1 MSDLGSNHMFF
12 DVLLHFGTLIAICFM
27 YWSDIKAMFTQTIDM
42 LSGRTVDENGRRRRF
57 PEARLFMLIIVAT
70 LPLVL
75 ILPVHKYIEALS
87 NSTVYVGIALILTG
101 CMLLVSDKM
110 AKGSK
115 TEKNMLFTDALI
127 VGLCQCVAT
136 LPGLSR
142 SGTTITAGIATGH
155 DRSYAVKFSLLMSI
169 PAVLGATL
177 LELVDAFKAGIDVSL
192 IPAYLFRND
201 RCHGFR
207 RFVHRTSENDRAQ
220 DTLRRIF
227 LLLLGSRRS
236 DDNTFTYILIKA
248 GKLNNGANRYE
259 EKKSNSSGKN
269 QSSQPAK
276 KPNSTEPATNPARR
290 IIAAACFLFAA
301 VLVAIGIF
309 AHDGVVVGWLCS
321 LLKGL
326 FGYGFWICA
335 PVFLLAAY
343 ILAFNRERPC
353 TWRMTA
359 TLFLPLLAGALVN
372 LLLSQVVVDNL
383 SGVGELFGTLYS
395 GGKKMLCAGVLGTL
409 IAFAL
414 EKAFSIYGAAI
425 VLLLAFIFFAL
436 SALSI
441 TPKKAF

>member
-1 MSDLGSNHMFF
+1 MRLTICIMRSKSRHTDVCLLFNTLYDKITQLSIHNTYIGDKYMSILDAIILGIVQGVAEFLPISSSGHLAILHNLFNMSDLGSNHMFF

-192 IPAYLFRND
+192 IPAYLF
-201 RCHGFR
+201 GM
-207 RFVHRTSENDRAQ
+207 
-220 DTLRRIF
+220 
-227 LLLLGSRRS
+227 
-236 DDNTFTYILIKA
+236 
-248 GKLNNGANRYE
+248 
-259 EKKSNSSGKN
+259 
-269 QSSQPAK
+269 
-276 KPNSTEPATNPARR
+276 
-290 IIAAACFLFAA
+290 IAAMVSG
-301 VLVAIGIF
+301 VLSIGLLKMIARKTRF
-309 AHDGVVVGWLCS
+309 GGFSYYCWVVGVLTIILS
-321 LLKGL
+321 L
-326 FGYGFWICA
+326 
-335 PVFLLAAY
+335 
-343 ILAFNRERPC
+343 
-353 TWRMTA
+353 
-359 TLFLPLLAGALVN
+359 
-372 LLLSQVVVDNL
+372 
-383 SGVGELFGTLYS
+383 
-395 GGKKMLCAGVLGTL
+395 
-409 IAFAL
+409 
-414 EKAFSIYGAAI
+414 
-425 VLLLAFIFFAL
+425 IF
-436 SALSI
+436 
-441 TPKKAF
+441 

>member
-1 MSDLGSNHMFF
+1 MRSIICTMRSKSRHTDVCLLFNTLYDKITQLSIHNTYIGDKYMSILDAIILGIVQGVAEFLPISSSGHLAILHNLFNMSDLGSNHMFF

-42 LSGRTVDENGRRRRF
+42 LSGRTVDENGHRRRF
-57 PEARLFMLIIVAT
+57 PEARLFMLIVVAT

-192 IPAYLFRND
+192 IPAYLF
-201 RCHGFR
+201 GM
-207 RFVHRTSENDRAQ
+207 
-220 DTLRRIF
+220 
-227 LLLLGSRRS
+227 
-236 DDNTFTYILIKA
+236 
-248 GKLNNGANRYE
+248 
-259 EKKSNSSGKN
+259 
-269 QSSQPAK
+269 
-276 KPNSTEPATNPARR
+276 
-290 IIAAACFLFAA
+290 IAAMVSG
-301 VLVAIGIF
+301 VLSIGLLKMIVRKTRF
-309 AHDGVVVGWLCS
+309 GGFSYYCWVVGVLTIILS
-321 LLKGL
+321 L
-326 FGYGFWICA
+326 
-335 PVFLLAAY
+335 
-343 ILAFNRERPC
+343 
-353 TWRMTA
+353 
-359 TLFLPLLAGALVN
+359 
-372 LLLSQVVVDNL
+372 
-383 SGVGELFGTLYS
+383 
-395 GGKKMLCAGVLGTL
+395 
-409 IAFAL
+409 
-414 EKAFSIYGAAI
+414 
-425 VLLLAFIFFAL
+425 IF
-436 SALSI
+436 
-441 TPKKAF
+441 